1 MVKKMNNMSADV
13 MKIKCPNCGA
23 VLVLKNGTNLE
34 GKKLKCAA
42 CKETAPYHLFK
53 PVVYRQEEHTEYP
66 EEYGTPDS
74 SENSARSN
82 NYTLGQIRIL
92 SSDLPVF
99 RLKVGK
105 NVIGR
110 KANVSTAD
118 IQIPMGEN
126 KRLSREHLVIEIKKI
141 PERGFVHYASLYKL
155 KSNATFINESLLEYG
170 DCAVLQ
176 NGDVI
181 KLPDV
186 SIRFEIPD
194 EDETEI

>member
-1 MVKKMNNMSADV
+1 MSADV

>member
-1 MVKKMNNMSADV
+1 MSADV

-42 CKETAPYHLFK
+42 CKETAPYNLFK

-74 SENSARSN
+74 SENSDRSN

-118 IQIPMGEN
+118 IQIPMGDN

>member
-1 MVKKMNNMSADV
+1 

-176 NGDVI
+176 SGDVI

>member
-1 MVKKMNNMSADV
+1 